1 MAWITLNCPR
11 LLEILEES
19 DGRLSSTRLCL
30 LVGQIVGAAVITKL
44 TWNNKITLDMFSAF
58 LLYSGGLYGFN
69 RYQAKTEQV
78 AKVMAA
84 QPIAPTPAVVPVPV
98 PAAQPNININMP
110 GAPAADVPAK
120 DVNVKAEGNVNVSQ

>member
-1 MAWITLNCPR
+1 MNCPR
-11 LLEILEES
+11 LLEIFEES

-44 TWNNKITLDMFSAF
+44 TWTDKITLDMFSAF

-78 AKVMAA
+78 AKVMAT
-84 QPIAPTPAVVPVPV
+84 QPAAPAPAVVPVPV
-98 PAAQPNININMP
+98 PSTQPNININMP
-110 GAPAADVPAK
+110 GAADIPAK
-120 DVNVKAEGNVNVSQ
+120 DVSVKAEGNVNVSGQ